1 LPSINSPSGALPAR
15 FRRERLLIV
24 GCGDVG
30 QRVARDLGGRMQLVA
45 LTSSAGRVGTLRAA
59 GIRPLVGNLDDPA
72 TLRRLAGIATRV
84 LHLAP
89 PARDGGAA
97 WWRDQRT
104 TALARALRLRS
115 VPSTLVY
122 GSTSGVYG
130 NCEGAHVS
138 ETRAVRPDTPR
149 AHRRVDAERAV
160 RWLGRS
166 AGVRA
171 SILRIP
177 GIYAPDR
184 ENGTP
189 RARLERGT
197 PVLRREDD
205 VYTNHIHADDLARAC
220 VAALF
225 RGKPQRIV
233 HASDDTEIMAQWRH
247 ALTRPSKTP
256 SATRRWWRCSASARP
271 RTQARQRDP
280 RQARRQQPG
289 RLGEGP
295 AGPVMIKRAEERGE
309 IKPGDTL
316 IEATSGNTGIAL
328 AMAAAIKG
336 YRMVLIM
343 PEDLSIERAQTM
355 KAFGAELCSRPR
367 AAAWNTRATW
377 PRTCSARAR
386 AACSTSSPTP
396 TTRAS
401 TTRPPAPNCGSRPAG
416 ASRTSSARWA
426 RRAPSPACRAS

>member
-1 LPSINSPSGALPAR
+1 MPSINSPSGALPAR

-30 QRVARDLGGRMQLVA
+30 QRVARSLRGRVQLVA
-45 LTSSAGRVGTLRAA
+45 LTSSSERVPALRAA

-72 TLRRLAGIATRV
+72 TLRRLAGVATRV

-89 PARDGGAA
+89 PAREGGAA

-115 VPSTLVY
+115 VPLAFVY

-130 NCEGAHVS
+130 DCGGARVS
-138 ETRAVRPDTPR
+138 ETRPVRPDTPR

-184 ENGTP
+184 EGGTP
-189 RARLERGT
+189 RQRLARGT

-205 VYTNHIHADDLARAC
+205 VFTSHIHADDLARAC

-225 RGKPQRIV
+225 RGRPQRIV
-233 HASDDTEIMAQWRH
+233 HASDDTELRMGDYIDLAADLYGMPRPPRVAREEAQRQ
-247 ALTRPSKTP
+247 LPLQLLSFMGESRRLDNTRLK
-256 SATRRWWRCSASARP
+256 RELRV
-271 RTQARQRDP
+271 
-280 RQARRQQPG
+280 
-289 RLGEGP
+289 RLAHPTVHTGL
-295 AGPVMIKRAEERGE
+295 REE
-309 IKPGDTL
+309 
-316 IEATSGNTGIAL
+316 
-328 AMAAAIKG
+328 AAA
-336 YRMVLIM
+336 
-343 PEDLSIERAQTM
+343 
-355 KAFGAELCSRPR
+355 
-367 AAAWNTRATW
+367 
-377 PRTCSARAR
+377 
-386 AACSTSSPTP
+386 
-396 TTRAS
+396 
-401 TTRPPAPNCGSRPAG
+401 
-416 ASRTSSARWA
+416 
-426 RRAPSPACRAS
+426 